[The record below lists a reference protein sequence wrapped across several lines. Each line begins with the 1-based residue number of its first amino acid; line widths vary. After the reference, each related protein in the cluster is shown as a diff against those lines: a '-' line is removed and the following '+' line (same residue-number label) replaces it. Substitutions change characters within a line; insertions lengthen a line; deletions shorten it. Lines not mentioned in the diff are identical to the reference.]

1 MELNERLTSVNVR
14 QLSGQEQIQLADI
27 VECLGMVEKQRR
39 SLDEN
44 GARFLLFFRQAMLR
58 RGRVGEF
65 QTAWRDVNWAFHSNS
80 QDILTDFVSRQYQ
93 GALLWN
99 NAKESGLFSWLSD
112 ANAVVRHFFCV
123 YLDSWLVYFSNACI
137 QRTQF
142 ERVARSE
149 YTSKDEKNPV
159 GCSLFYFALRQR
171 TVLRNLWRMASWHP
185 EQRATHKFLSND
197 FDDPKWQMAAQKNA
211 YALLSKRRYGK
222 PLTHS
227 TTATPYLLPSPP
239 GTAPR
244 VKCVG

>member
-1 MELNERLTSVNVR
+1 MESGVPCESHEEVFSEEIAVELNERLTNVNVR

-93 GALLWN
+93 GALLWE

-112 ANAVVRHFFCV
+112 ATAVVC
-123 YLDSWLVYFSNACI
+123 YLFSISLSRLLVDTLLT
-137 QRTQF
+137 RTY
-142 ERVARSE
+142 SE
-149 YTSKDEKNPV
+149 H
-159 GCSLFYFALRQR
+159 SL
-171 TVLRNLWRMASWHP
+171 S
-185 EQRATHKFLSND
+185 E
-197 FDDPKWQMAAQKNA
+197 
-211 YALLSKRRYGK
+211 
-222 PLTHS
+222 
-227 TTATPYLLPSPP
+227 
-239 GTAPR
+239 
-244 VKCVG
+244 